1 MRLHLLRRYRQIA
14 GVLARHGLGAVAAGI
29 GLPRPGGPAAE
40 PADLD
45 RDPRR
50 LGLRLRRALEDL
62 GPTFVKL
69 GQVLSTRADLLP
81 PGIIRELSR
90 LQDQVAPFPFAEAEA
105 EIQRELGRPIQ
116 EVFAHLD
123 PEPLAAASIGQV
135 HAARLLDGS
144 EVVVKVQRPGARALI
159 EADLEVLRGLAE
171 LAERRGPWAGLY
183 PFRELADE
191 VARTLLAELDYEREA
206 ENAER
211 LGDLLSG
218 HRYLRVPRV
227 AVEWCSPRLLVLERL
242 HGTKLSQVLDEPGG
256 AVDRRAVARQVAAG
270 TLEQILIHGFFHADP
285 HPGNLLLLP
294 DGRIG
299 LLDFGIVGALSEAD
313 LARLRRVVL
322 ALVRRDGEAAAAA
335 VMSLVQV
342 SPDTDVQALR
352 RDLDEARRRV
362 VRRSLRHVDVAEV
375 VGIGFDI
382 LRRHRVRVPPD
393 LSLVGKTLIT
403 LEGVVSR
410 LDPDASVIELAEPV
424 ARELI
429 RLQLRPGEV
438 LRQFREWTDLYGAPL
453 AELPG
458 LLRDLSAAVRSG
470 RPLLRVSLDHDDRPH
485 RDLSRLANRL
495 AFSILLLALSI
506 LLGSVMLAQ
515 ALSGRADPNLGSLLV
530 HAGAVVVAGAVLL
543 LLGAIYRSGRL

>member
-1 MRLHLLRRYRQIA
+1 M
-14 GVLARHGLGAVAAGI
+14 
-29 GLPRPGGPAAE
+29 
-40 PADLD
+40 
-45 RDPRR
+45 
-50 LGLRLRRALEDL
+50 
-62 GPTFVKL
+62 
-69 GQVLSTRADLLP
+69 
-81 PGIIRELSR
+81 
-90 LQDQVAPFPFAEAEA
+90 
-105 EIQRELGRPIQ
+105 
-116 EVFAHLD
+116 
-123 PEPLAAASIGQV
+123 
-135 HAARLLDGS
+135 
-144 EVVVKVQRPGARALI
+144 
-159 EADLEVLRGLAE
+159 
-171 LAERRGPWAGLY
+171 
-183 PFRELADE
+183 
-191 VARTLLAELDYEREA
+191 
-206 ENAER
+206 
-211 LGDLLSG
+211 
-218 HRYLRVPRV
+218 
-227 AVEWCSPRLLVLERL
+227 
-242 HGTKLSQVLDEPGG
+242 
-256 AVDRRAVARQVAAG
+256 
-270 TLEQILIHGFFHADP
+270 
-285 HPGNLLLLP
+285 
-294 DGRIG
+294 
-299 LLDFGIVGALSEAD
+299 
-313 LARLRRVVL
+313 L

-342 SPDTDVQALR
+342 SPDADVQALR